1 MQAILRF
8 RVLVVGGF
16 ALAAA
21 LLVATSAPASAAD
34 GPPVVGCTTGSSC
47 FVQLNYYIQ
56 YTGSGGGN
64 NGVTVPPPPCIA
76 VPVGDAHSGSQL
88 IIGLYGTT
96 AAPPPTT
103 TPTPADSATA
113 TGTASATATGTAS
126 ATPTASPAP
135 SAAPGLSPAELQVF
149 HQAEGLVNSNPIT
162 PGEWYAVDANPY
174 VSSTASAVCSSLP
187 PYVFAN
193 GQLPREHG
201 LHIPPATLAGLAYS
215 QLTTPQFGKLILNPQ
230 GTSDTNLPTFVDV
243 VLNPPK
249 YCTGTA
255 ADPVCRTGVLSYY
268 QDSNKK
274 DVPYVYATA
283 TAPDGTSATVYAK
296 PTALTITP
304 GTPDATVWPSS
315 GDDSTTCIEAQ
326 AVPNPENLPGLANK
340 VMIGSQDYVNASK
353 YGAGQQIDCGVTY
366 TAPGSFQLQVNL
378 GWTACWAP
386 GPVDPN
392 GPPAD
397 CDTHFNGAGGLQPS
411 ALNPTPTVNVREIQS
426 VNNG

>member
-8 RVLVVGGF
+8 RVLLAGGV

-21 LLVATSAPASAAD
+21 LLVATPAPARAAD

-56 YTGSGGGN
+56 YTGSSGGN
-64 NGVTVPPPPCIA
+64 NGVTVPPPRCIA

-96 AAPPPTT
+96 APAPPTT
-103 TPTPADSATA
+103 TPTP
-113 TGTASATATGTAS
+113 TASATATGTAS
-126 ATPTASPAP
+126 ATPTASPTP
-135 SAAPGLSPAELQVF
+135 SAAPGLSPAELQIF

-174 VSSTASAVCSSLP
+174 VTSAASAVCSTLP

-193 GQLPREHG
+193 AQLPVEHG

-215 QLTTPQFGKLILNPQ
+215 QLTTPSFGQLMLNPQ

-243 VLNPPK
+243 VLNPPR

-255 ADPVCRTGVLSYY
+255 ANPVCRTGVLSYY
-268 QDSNKK
+268 QDANKK

-296 PTALTITP
+296 PTALTIVP
-304 GTPDATVWPSS
+304 GSSSATAWGNNSA
-315 GDDSTTCIEAQ
+315 TCIEAQ

-340 VMIGSQDYVNASK
+340 VMVGSQEYVNASK

-397 CDTHFNGAGGLQPS
+397 CNTHFNGAGGLQPS